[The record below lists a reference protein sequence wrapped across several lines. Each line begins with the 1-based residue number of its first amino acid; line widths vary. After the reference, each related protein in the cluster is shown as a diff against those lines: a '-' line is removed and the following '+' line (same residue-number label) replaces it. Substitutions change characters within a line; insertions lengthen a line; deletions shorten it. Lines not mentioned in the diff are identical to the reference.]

1 MAKRKLLNVRSHL
14 EFEIEWLTE
23 MLRRNA
29 MHHKDGISLPPID
42 VQALN
47 EMVFLA
53 RAILRKH
60 AAKKTRKDVYV
71 GN

>member
-14 EFEIEWLTE
+14 EFEVEWLTE
-23 MLRRNA
+23 ILRRHA
-29 MHHKDGISLPPID
+29 LQQKGGTSLCPID

-47 EMVFLA
+47 ELVFFA

-60 AAKKTRKDVYV
+60 EAKNTRKDVYV
-71 GN
+71 ER